1 MNRITEFLTWL
12 GRKKPTVQ
20 DINQANEGI
29 NLNYYFEELQ
39 KMVVILSSPADA
51 QIEAMGYGNVGEEM
65 AIDFNMSYPDKKAE
79 LTEAG
84 LITKA
89 EVAALE
95 ELDASFPDSKVV
107 DEDFWFDQ
115 QRLYT
120 DPYWEIIRNKAMAAR
135 TAMGL
140 AEVRL
145 KVVVD
150 EGKPDENGLQMIRI
164 QIRLEGIEK

>member
-1 MNRITEFLTWL
+1 M
-12 GRKKPTVQ
+12 K
-20 DINQANEGI
+20 
-29 NLNYYFEELQ
+29 Y
-39 KMVVILSSPADA
+39 PA
-51 QIEAMGYGNVGEEM
+51 ECL
-65 AIDFNMSYPDKKAE
+65 P
-79 LTEAG
+79 
-84 LITKA
+84 
-89 EVAALE
+89 
-95 ELDASFPDSKVV
+95 FPDSKVV